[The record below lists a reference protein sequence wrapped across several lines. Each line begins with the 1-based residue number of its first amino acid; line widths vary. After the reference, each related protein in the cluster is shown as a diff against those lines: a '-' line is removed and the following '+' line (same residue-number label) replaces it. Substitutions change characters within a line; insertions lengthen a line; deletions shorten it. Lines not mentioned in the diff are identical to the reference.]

1 MIFFFSDPCSIS
13 GSFRVF
19 FWDII
24 TPDYLVS
31 WPSEFSKGERCIL
44 HEFILNIVCFKTHM
58 VQFPQV
64 DIRSKCLHIGGRG
77 KRWHIGPSSPN
88 MGPPAWHQ
96 GEKKKG
102 YRFRISG
109 NWPLLNNCAQI
120 WLVYATIEQL
130 LKTNNTLH
138 EISLKSV
145 QFKTHSLQFLRLAY
159 GPNGLS
165 LHWRVGVQ
173 GPPKTETV

>member
-19 FWDII
+19 FETSSHLI
-24 TPDYLVS
+24 TWCPDHLNSPKGNGVFCMNLFWTLFASKRTWSSFPKWTYGPNVS
-31 WPSEFSKGERCIL
+31 TLEG
-44 HEFILNIVCFKTHM
+44 
-58 VQFPQV
+58 
-64 DIRSKCLHIGGRG
+64 GGRD
-77 KRWHIGPSSPN
+77 GPSSPN

-109 NWPLLNNCAQI
+109 NWPLWNYCAQI

-145 QFKTHSLQFLRLAY
+145 QFKTHSLYFRWLAY
-159 GPNGLS
+159 GSMGLS
-165 LHWRVGVQ
+165 L
-173 GPPKTETV
+173 